1 MINFKSHI
9 AVSITE
15 KNETGLLTFCQNLP
29 IRSDDLDA
37 IKSGNPSNTLFNEN
51 FGKISVWPRVILKQ
65 SITLGGKPLFSPFF
79 FCFYQTIACITKYGS

>member
-51 FGKISVWPRVILKQ
+51 FGKISV
-65 SITLGGKPLFSPFF
+65 
-79 FCFYQTIACITKYGS
+79 

>member
-9 AVSITE
+9 AVFITE
-15 KNETGLLTFCQNLP
+15 KNETGLLMFCQNLP

-51 FGKISVWPRVILKQ
+51 FGKISV
-65 SITLGGKPLFSPFF
+65 
-79 FCFYQTIACITKYGS
+79 